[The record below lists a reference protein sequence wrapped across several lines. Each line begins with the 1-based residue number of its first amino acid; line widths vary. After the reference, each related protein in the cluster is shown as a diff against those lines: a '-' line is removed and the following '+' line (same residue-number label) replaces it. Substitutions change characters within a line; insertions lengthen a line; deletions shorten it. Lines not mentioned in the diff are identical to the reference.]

1 LELLWSLVLGV
12 SLSGGSKPERRPRR
26 SHTLYKPA
34 APDYSPA
41 MNLNNPVLLA
51 VAGLIVFAVL
61 FGILG
66 RYFSP
71 ESRLERR
78 RRRNSYR
85 VVSKTRRPMVRL
97 NVRDK
102 K

>member
-1 LELLWSLVLGV
+1 M
-12 SLSGGSKPERRPRR
+12 
-26 SHTLYKPA
+26 

-41 MNLNNPVLLA
+41 MSLNNPVLLA

-61 FGILG
+61 FGILA

-71 ESRLERR
+71 EAKLERR
-78 RRRNSYR
+78 RRRNSYP
-85 VVSKTRRPMVRL
+85 VVSKSRRPMVRL
-97 NVRDK
+97 NVRGK